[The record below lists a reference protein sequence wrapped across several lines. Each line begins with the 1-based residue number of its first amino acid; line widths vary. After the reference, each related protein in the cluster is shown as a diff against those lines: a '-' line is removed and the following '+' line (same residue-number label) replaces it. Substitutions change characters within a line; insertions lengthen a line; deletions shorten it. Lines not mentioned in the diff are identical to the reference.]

1 MATPTSTDRNGA
13 DPEDGVLAGYDETP
27 HPLGEYG
34 LLIATFGTL
43 FSVGLTVAARAG
55 RLPDRVRP
63 SDVVLGA
70 LATQKL
76 SRLVAKDRVTS
87 AVRAP
92 FTRRE
97 GEAGS
102 AEVEEAPRG
111 RGLRRTIGEL
121 LVCPFCLAQWVGAA
135 FTIGLLLAPR
145 PTRVIAGMM
154 ATVGLSDFLQVAY
167 KAAENRR
174 DRQ

>member
-1 MATPTSTDRNGA
+1 MASTPATENAAPA
-13 DPEDGVLAGYDETP
+13 DDGLVAGYDEES

-43 FSVGLTVAARAG
+43 FSVGMAAAGRRG
-55 RLPDRVRP
+55 RLPERVRA
-63 SDVVLGA
+63 SDVVLCG

-92 FTRRE
+92 FTRRQGE
-97 GEAGS
+97 GGP

-111 RGLRRTIGEL
+111 GGLRRAIGEL
-121 LVCPFCLAQWVGAA
+121 LVCPFCLAQWVAAA
-135 FTIGLLLAPR
+135 FTIGLMLAPR
-145 PTRVIAGMM
+145 PTRVVAGMM
-154 ATVGLSDFLQVAY
+154 SMVGLSDFLQIAY
-167 KAAENRR
+167 KSAENRMSPG
-174 DRQ
+174 

>member
-1 MATPTSTDRNGA
+1 MASASTSERSETQDSL
-13 DPEDGVLAGYDETP
+13 VAGYDEQS

-43 FSVGLTVAARAG
+43 FSVGMAAASKRG
-55 RLPDRVRP
+55 RLPERVRA
-63 SDVVLGA
+63 SDVVLCG

-92 FTRRE
+92 FTRRQGE
-97 GEAGS
+97 GGP
-102 AEVEEAPRG
+102 AEVEDAPRG
-111 RGLRRTIGEL
+111 GGIRHAIGEL

-135 FTIGLLLAPR
+135 FTIGLMLAPR
-145 PTRVIAGMM
+145 PTRVVAGMM
-154 ATVGLSDFLQVAY
+154 SMVGLSDFLQIAY
-167 KAAENRR
+167 KSAENRMSP
-174 DRQ
+174 D